1 MCDTCMYINYG
12 YISLCVAIG
21 LADSALGGHVL
32 VAPAINYNLIQLTW
46 LHNYL
51 YEKHA
56 HIIMLIKLLLHFH
69 QQ

>member
-32 VAPAINYNLIQLTW
+32 INIAPAIN
-46 LHNYL
+46 
-51 YEKHA
+51 
-56 HIIMLIKLLLHFH
+56 
-69 QQ
+69 